1 MNAGGGCGAGRR
13 PRRGRSGGR
22 MAWLGAFP
30 VPRRLCCTLPSTLVP
45 SAGTPRLSRGQM
57 TPTRRQERMDGQAS
71 LGSSAVSSQ
80 GGTQGQRC
88 ERGPRTVTSYMR
100 KYMQITLGQ
109 RSKNFRR
116 VSGSPSERDKRVLA
130 RGPPVLRRA
139 AGAGRGGL
147 RCLEPSAPQEVGR

>member
-1 MNAGGGCGAGRR
+1 
-13 PRRGRSGGR
+13 
-22 MAWLGAFP
+22 MAWLGVFP